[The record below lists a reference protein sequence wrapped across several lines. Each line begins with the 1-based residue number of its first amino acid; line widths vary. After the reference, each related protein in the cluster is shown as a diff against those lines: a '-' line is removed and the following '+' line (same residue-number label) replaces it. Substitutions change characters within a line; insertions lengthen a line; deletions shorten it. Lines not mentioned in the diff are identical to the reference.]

1 MSERIVFFNIGW
13 MQYYKGQAHDQ
24 IIGGGSYVK
33 ENGTGGEIYNFL
45 PIDQH
50 VYGYVQPTGKI
61 NLARID
67 SSTTSG
73 KDVLENVLIV
83 FTAKAPEGGVYV
95 VGWHKNSTLYSQIYE
110 DSFYCDEDING
121 EIINATENGEGLFER
136 EHWYISR
143 TQKENAVLLNVD
155 ERVLR
160 VPVGKE
166 GMGQSNV
173 WFADK
178 GRGLEFREKVNKFIT
193 EYEDDL
199 QTVQKRRTAKRGDA
213 DYNKRIELAAIDYMT
228 TYYEKHGYVV
238 ESKEKDNVG
247 WDLEARKDHRLLRI
261 EVKGKAG
268 QDIDVLLS
276 QNEYAKMQQHK
287 DKGYRLAVV
296 TDALH
301 DPTEY
306 IFYYS
311 EEKTGW
317 VEMFDSDLRL
327 NIKEIVEARCIGER
341 VNSGTRDNAPVFA
354 GFRRI

>member
-24 IIGGGSYVK
+24 IKGGGSFVT

-45 PIDQH
+45 PIDQY

-61 NLARID
+61 NLSRID
-67 SSTTSG
+67 SSIATG
-73 KDVLENVLIV
+73 ADVLENVLIV
-83 FTAKAPEGGVYV
+83 YTAKSPEGGVYV
-95 VGWHKNSTLYSQIYE
+95 VGWHKNSTLYSKIYTA
-110 DSFYCDEDING
+110 SFYCDEDTNG

-143 TQKENAVLLNVD
+143 THKDNAVLLNVD

-166 GMGQSNV
+166 GKGHSNV

-178 GRGLEFREKVNKFIT
+178 GRGLEFREKVISFII
-193 EYEDDL
+193 EYENDR
-199 QTVQKRRTAKRGDA
+199 QAVQERRSAKRIDA

-228 TYYEKHGYVV
+228 KYYEKHGYVV
-238 ESKEKDNVG
+238 VSKEKDNVG

-268 QDIDVLLS
+268 QDIDVRLS
-276 QNEYAKMQQHK
+276 PNEYAKMQQYK
-287 DKGYRLAVV
+287 DKCYRLAVV
-296 TDALH
+296 TDALC

-306 IFYYS
+306 IFFYS
-311 EEKTGW
+311 KEKNGW
-317 VEMFDSDLRL
+317 VELFDSDLRL
-327 NIKEIVEARCIGER
+327 NIQEIVEARCTGER
-341 VNSGTRDNAPVFA
+341 VSVDDLEEVPVFDD
-354 GFRRI
+354 F